1 MNYIIAKTV
10 IIFFFILSPLNAH
23 YFSESFSKWNV
34 VDAIVEANF
43 SLLTLES
50 TRIFQVENYQ
60 KIMFEENLSEIDVFK
75 IYLSQH
81 LKVTSEGKNCSLV
94 DEIKELNSQEGSL
107 NLSLKFE
114 CKSNKEIKIINKDLF
129 NLVQSHIHIARVYID
144 NHLYTEKALFFN
156 DQSIDLNE
164 EKVSNSFAKSFYKF
178 FSLGLYHILSGYDH
192 LLFILGLLLLVTNLK
207 RLLLVITGFTIG
219 HSLTLSLSVINII
232 QVKSSLIEALIG
244 YTIMFVG
251 LEYLY
256 KKNNDHRI
264 SVLFI
269 TILSVLLLIFG
280 HLFNPSFPYFLV
292 LGILLFSLGYFYL
305 LINLK
310 SENNLLSII
319 TIIFGLIH
327 GFGFGGFLLGSKISS
342 ENIFSGLLGFNL
354 GVEVGQ
360 IIFVLLILLIYKL
373 LMTLKITKIIEVMKN
388 LSFFAVVFF
397 GFFFLFKD
405 YSLKTNKNIKAQ

>member
-1 MNYIIAKTV
+1 MNYIIANTV
-10 IIFFFILSPLNAH
+10 IILFFLLSPLNAH

-34 VDAIVEANF
+34 VDNKVEANF

-60 KIMFEENLSEIDVFK
+60 KIMFEENLSETDVFK

-107 NLSLKFE
+107 NLSLNFE
-114 CKSNKEIKIINKDLF
+114 CPSNKEIKIINNALF
-129 NLVQSHIHIARVYID
+129 NLVQSHIHIARIYID
-144 NHLYTEKALFFN
+144 NNLYTEKALFFN

-164 EKVSNSFAKSFYKF
+164 EKENNSFSNSFYKF
-178 FSLGLYHILSGYDH
+178 FSLGLDHILSGYDH

-232 QVKSSLIEALIG
+232 QVKSSLVEALIG

-256 KKNNDHRI
+256 KENNDHRVNMI
-264 SVLFI
+264 FI
-269 TILSVLLLIFG
+269 TTLSLLLLIFG
-280 HLFNPSFPYFLV
+280 NLINPNFPYFLI

-305 LINLK
+305 LKNLN

-388 LSFFAVVFF
+388 LSFFAVIFF
-397 GFFFLFKD
+397 GFFFFIQRL
-405 YSLKTNKNIKAQ
+405 IA

>member
-1 MNYIIAKTV
+1 MNYIIANTV
-10 IIFFFILSPLNAH
+10 IILFFLLSPLNAH

-34 VDAIVEANF
+34 VDNKVEANF

-60 KIMFEENLSEIDVFK
+60 KIMFEENLSETDVFK

-107 NLSLKFE
+107 NLSLNFE
-114 CKSNKEIKIINKDLF
+114 CPSNKEIKIINNALF
-129 NLVQSHIHIARVYID
+129 NLVQSHIHIARIYID
-144 NHLYTEKALFFN
+144 NNLYTEKALFFN

-164 EKVSNSFAKSFYKF
+164 EKENNSFSNSFYKF
-178 FSLGLYHILSGYDH
+178 FSLGLDHILSGYDH

-232 QVKSSLIEALIG
+232 QVKSSLVEALIG

-256 KKNNDHRI
+256 KENNDHRVSMI
-264 SVLFI
+264 FI
-269 TILSVLLLIFG
+269 TTLSLLLLIFG
-280 HLFNPSFPYFLV
+280 NLINPNFPYFLI

-305 LINLK
+305 LKNLN

-388 LSFFAVVFF
+388 LSFFAIVFF
-397 GFFFLFKD
+397 GFFFFIQRL
-405 YSLKTNKNIKAQ
+405 IA

>member
-1 MNYIIAKTV
+1 MNYIIANTV
-10 IIFFFILSPLNAH
+10 IILFFLLSPLNAH

-34 VDAIVEANF
+34 VDNKVEANF

-60 KIMFEENLSEIDVFK
+60 KIMFEENLSETDVFK

-107 NLSLKFE
+107 NLSLNFE
-114 CKSNKEIKIINKDLF
+114 CPSNKEIKIINNALF
-129 NLVQSHIHIARVYID
+129 NLVQSHIHIARIYID
-144 NHLYTEKALFFN
+144 NNLYTEKALFFN

-164 EKVSNSFAKSFYKF
+164 EKENNSFSNSFYKF
-178 FSLGLYHILSGYDH
+178 FSLGLDHILSGYDH

-232 QVKSSLIEALIG
+232 QVKSSLVEALIG

-256 KKNNDHRI
+256 KENNDHRV
-264 SVLFI
+264 SMTFI
-269 TILSVLLLIFG
+269 TTLSLLLLIFG
-280 HLFNPSFPYFLV
+280 NLINPNFPYFLI

-305 LINLK
+305 LKNLN

-397 GFFFLFKD
+397 GFFFFIQRL
-405 YSLKTNKNIKAQ
+405 IA

>member
-1 MNYIIAKTV
+1 MNYIIANTV
-10 IIFFFILSPLNAH
+10 IILFFLLSPLNAH

-34 VDAIVEANF
+34 VDNKVEANF

-60 KIMFEENLSEIDVFK
+60 KIMFEENLSETDVFK

-81 LKVTSEGKNCSLV
+81 LKVTSEGKSCSLV

-107 NLSLKFE
+107 NLSLNFE
-114 CKSNKEIKIINKDLF
+114 CPSNKEIKIINNALF
-129 NLVQSHIHIARVYID
+129 NLVQSHIHIARIYID
-144 NHLYTEKALFFN
+144 NNLYTEKALFFN

-164 EKVSNSFAKSFYKF
+164 EKENNSFSNSFYKF
-178 FSLGLYHILSGYDH
+178 FSLGLDHILSGYDH

-232 QVKSSLIEALIG
+232 QVKSSLVEALIG

-256 KKNNDHRI
+256 KENNDHRVSMI
-264 SVLFI
+264 FI
-269 TILSVLLLIFG
+269 TTLSLLLLIFG
-280 HLFNPSFPYFLV
+280 NLINPNFPYFLI

-305 LINLK
+305 LKNLN

-397 GFFFLFKD
+397 GFFFFIQRLI
-405 YSLKTNKNIKAQ
+405 T

>member
-1 MNYIIAKTV
+1 MNYIIANTV
-10 IIFFFILSPLNAH
+10 IILFFLLSPLNAH

-34 VDAIVEANF
+34 VDNKVEANF

-60 KIMFEENLSEIDVFK
+60 KIMFEENLSETDVFK

-107 NLSLKFE
+107 NLSLNFE
-114 CKSNKEIKIINKDLF
+114 CPSNKEIKIINNTLF
-129 NLVQSHIHIARVYID
+129 NLVQSHIHIARIYID
-144 NHLYTEKALFFN
+144 NNLYTEKALFFN

-164 EKVSNSFAKSFYKF
+164 EKENNSFSNSFYKF
-178 FSLGLYHILSGYDH
+178 FSLGLDHILSGYDH

-232 QVKSSLIEALIG
+232 QVKSSLVEALIG

-256 KKNNDHRI
+256 KENNDHRVSMI
-264 SVLFI
+264 FI
-269 TILSVLLLIFG
+269 TTLSLLLLIFG
-280 HLFNPSFPYFLV
+280 NLINPNFPYFLIF
-292 LGILLFSLGYFYL
+292 GILLFSLGYFYL
-305 LINLK
+305 LKNLN

-397 GFFFLFKD
+397 GFFFFIQRL
-405 YSLKTNKNIKAQ
+405 IA

>member
-1 MNYIIAKTV
+1 MNYIIANTV
-10 IIFFFILSPLNAH
+10 IILFFLLSPLNAH

-34 VDAIVEANF
+34 VDNKVEANF

-60 KIMFEENLSEIDVFK
+60 KIMFEENLSETDVFK

-107 NLSLKFE
+107 NLSLNFE
-114 CKSNKEIKIINKDLF
+114 CPSNKEIKIINNALF
-129 NLVQSHIHIARVYID
+129 NLVQSHIHIARIYID
-144 NHLYTEKALFFN
+144 NNLYTEKALFFN

-164 EKVSNSFAKSFYKF
+164 EKENNSFSNSFYKF
-178 FSLGLYHILSGYDH
+178 FSLGLDHILSGYDH

-232 QVKSSLIEALIG
+232 QVKSSLVEALIG

-256 KKNNDHRI
+256 KENNDHRVSMI
-264 SVLFI
+264 FI
-269 TILSVLLLIFG
+269 TTLSLLLLIFG
-280 HLFNPSFPYFLV
+280 NLINPNFPYFLI

-305 LINLK
+305 LKNLN

-373 LMTLKITKIIEVMKN
+373 LMTLKITKIMEVMKN

-397 GFFFLFKD
+397 GFFFFIQRL
-405 YSLKTNKNIKAQ
+405 IA

>member
-1 MNYIIAKTV
+1 MNYIIANTV
-10 IIFFFILSPLNAH
+10 IILFFLLSPLNAH

-34 VDAIVEANF
+34 VDNKVEANF

-60 KIMFEENLSEIDVFK
+60 KIMFEENLSETDVFK

-81 LKVTSEGKNCSLV
+81 LKVTAESKNCSLV

-107 NLSLKFE
+107 NLSLNFE
-114 CKSNKEIKIINKDLF
+114 CPSNKEIKIINNALF
-129 NLVQSHIHIARVYID
+129 NLVQSHIHIARIYID
-144 NHLYTEKALFFN
+144 NNLYTEKALFFN

-164 EKVSNSFAKSFYKF
+164 EKENNSFSNSFYKF
-178 FSLGLYHILSGYDH
+178 FSLGLDHILSGYDH

-232 QVKSSLIEALIG
+232 QVKSSLVEALIG

-256 KKNNDHRI
+256 KENNDHRVSI
-264 SVLFI
+264 IFI
-269 TILSVLLLIFG
+269 TTLSILLLIFG
-280 HLFNPSFPYFLV
+280 NLINPNFPYFLI

-305 LINLK
+305 LKNLN

-388 LSFFAVVFF
+388 LSFFSVVFF
-397 GFFFLFKD
+397 GFFFFIQRL
-405 YSLKTNKNIKAQ
+405 IA

>member
-1 MNYIIAKTV
+1 MNYIIANTV
-10 IIFFFILSPLNAH
+10 IILFFLLSPLNAH

-34 VDAIVEANF
+34 VDNKVEANF

-60 KIMFEENLSEIDVFK
+60 KIMFEENLSETDVFK

-107 NLSLKFE
+107 NLLLNFE
-114 CKSNKEIKIINKDLF
+114 CPSNKEIKIINNALF
-129 NLVQSHIHIARVYID
+129 NLVQSHIHIARIYID
-144 NHLYTEKALFFN
+144 NNLYTEKALFFN

-164 EKVSNSFAKSFYKF
+164 EKENNSFSNSFYKF
-178 FSLGLYHILSGYDH
+178 FSLGLDHILSGYDH

-232 QVKSSLIEALIG
+232 QVKSSLVEALIG

-256 KKNNDHRI
+256 KENNDHRVSMI
-264 SVLFI
+264 FI
-269 TILSVLLLIFG
+269 TTLSLLLLIFG
-280 HLFNPSFPYFLV
+280 NLINPNFPYFLI

-305 LINLK
+305 LKNLN

-397 GFFFLFKD
+397 GFFFFIQRL
-405 YSLKTNKNIKAQ
+405 IA

>member
-1 MNYIIAKTV
+1 MNYIIANTV
-10 IIFFFILSPLNAH
+10 IILFFLLSPLNAH

-34 VDAIVEANF
+34 VDNKVEANF

-60 KIMFEENLSEIDVFK
+60 KIMFEENLSETDVFK

-107 NLSLKFE
+107 NLSLNFE
-114 CKSNKEIKIINKDLF
+114 CPSNKEIKIINNALF
-129 NLVQSHIHIARVYID
+129 NLVQSHIHIARIYID
-144 NHLYTEKALFFN
+144 NNLYTEKALFFN

-164 EKVSNSFAKSFYKF
+164 EKENNSFSNSFYKF
-178 FSLGLYHILSGYDH
+178 FSLGLDHILSGYDH

-232 QVKSSLIEALIG
+232 QVKSSLVEALIG

-256 KKNNDHRI
+256 KENNDHRVSMI
-264 SVLFI
+264 FI
-269 TILSVLLLIFG
+269 TTLSLLLLIFG
-280 HLFNPSFPYFLV
+280 NLINPNFPYFLI
-292 LGILLFSLGYFYL
+292 LGILIFSLGYFYL
-305 LINLK
+305 LKNLN

-397 GFFFLFKD
+397 GFFFFIQRLI
-405 YSLKTNKNIKAQ
+405 T

>member
-1 MNYIIAKTV
+1 MNYIIANTV
-10 IIFFFILSPLNAH
+10 IILFFLLSPLNAH

-34 VDAIVEANF
+34 VDNKVEANF

-60 KIMFEENLSEIDVFK
+60 KIMFEENLSETDVFK

-107 NLSLKFE
+107 NLSLNFE
-114 CKSNKEIKIINKDLF
+114 CPSNKEIKIINNALF
-129 NLVQSHIHIARVYID
+129 NLVQSHIHIARIYID
-144 NHLYTEKALFFN
+144 NNLYTEKALFFN

-164 EKVSNSFAKSFYKF
+164 EKENNSFSNSFYKF
-178 FSLGLYHILSGYDH
+178 FSLGLDHILSGYDH

-232 QVKSSLIEALIG
+232 QVKSSLVEALIG

-256 KKNNDHRI
+256 KENNDHRVSMI
-264 SVLFI
+264 FI
-269 TILSVLLLIFG
+269 TALSLLLLIFG
-280 HLFNPSFPYFLV
+280 NLINPNFPYFLI

-305 LINLK
+305 LKNLN

-342 ENIFSGLLGFNL
+342 ENIFSGLIGFNL

-397 GFFFLFKD
+397 GFFFFIQRL
-405 YSLKTNKNIKAQ
+405 IA

>member
-1 MNYIIAKTV
+1 MNYIIANTV
-10 IIFFFILSPLNAH
+10 IILFFLLSPLNAH

-34 VDAIVEANF
+34 VDNKVEANF

-60 KIMFEENLSEIDVFK
+60 KIMFEENLSETDVFK

-107 NLSLKFE
+107 NLSLNFE
-114 CKSNKEIKIINKDLF
+114 CPSNKEIKIINNALF
-129 NLVQSHIHIARVYID
+129 NLVQSHIHIARIYID
-144 NHLYTEKALFFN
+144 NNLYTEKALFFN

-164 EKVSNSFAKSFYKF
+164 EKENNSFSNSFYKF
-178 FSLGLYHILSGYDH
+178 FSLGLDHILSGYDH

-232 QVKSSLIEALIG
+232 QVKSSLVEALIG

-256 KKNNDHRI
+256 KENNDHRVSMI
-264 SVLFI
+264 FI
-269 TILSVLLLIFG
+269 TTLSLLLLIFG
-280 HLFNPSFPYFLV
+280 NLINPNFPYFLI

-305 LINLK
+305 LKNLN

-397 GFFFLFKD
+397 GFFFFIQRL
-405 YSLKTNKNIKAQ
+405 IV

>member
-1 MNYIIAKTV
+1 MNYIIANTV
-10 IIFFFILSPLNAH
+10 IILFFLLSPLNAH

-34 VDAIVEANF
+34 VDNKVEANF

-60 KIMFEENLSEIDVFK
+60 KIMFEENLSETDVFK

-107 NLSLKFE
+107 NLSLNFE
-114 CKSNKEIKIINKDLF
+114 CPSNKEIKIINNALF
-129 NLVQSHIHIARVYID
+129 NLVQSHIHIARIYID
-144 NHLYTEKALFFN
+144 NNLYTEKALFFN

-164 EKVSNSFAKSFYKF
+164 EKENNSFSNSFYKF
-178 FSLGLYHILSGYDH
+178 FSLGLDHILSGYDH

-232 QVKSSLIEALIG
+232 HVKSSLVEALIG

-256 KKNNDHRI
+256 KENNDHRVSMI
-264 SVLFI
+264 FI
-269 TILSVLLLIFG
+269 TTLSLLLLIFG
-280 HLFNPSFPYFLV
+280 NLINPNFPYFLI

-305 LINLK
+305 LKNLN

-397 GFFFLFKD
+397 GFFFFIQRL
-405 YSLKTNKNIKAQ
+405 IA

>member
-1 MNYIIAKTV
+1 MNYIIANTV
-10 IIFFFILSPLNAH
+10 IILFFLLSPLNAH

-34 VDAIVEANF
+34 VDNKVEANF

-60 KIMFEENLSEIDVFK
+60 KIMFEENLSETDVFK

-107 NLSLKFE
+107 NLSLNFE
-114 CKSNKEIKIINKDLF
+114 CPSNKEIKIINNALF
-129 NLVQSHIHIARVYID
+129 NLVQSHIHIARIYID
-144 NHLYTEKALFFN
+144 NNLYTEKALFFN

-164 EKVSNSFAKSFYKF
+164 EKENNSFSNSFYKF
-178 FSLGLYHILSGYDH
+178 FSLGLDHILSGYDH

-232 QVKSSLIEALIG
+232 QVKSSLVEALIG

-256 KKNNDHRI
+256 KENNDHRVSMI
-264 SVLFI
+264 FI
-269 TILSVLLLIFG
+269 TTLSLLLLIFG
-280 HLFNPSFPYFLV
+280 NLINPNFPYFLI

-305 LINLK
+305 LKNLN

-388 LSFFAVVFF
+388 LSFFAVVFL
-397 GFFFLFKD
+397 GFFFFIQRLI
-405 YSLKTNKNIKAQ
+405 T

>member
-1 MNYIIAKTV
+1 MNYFIAKTV
-10 IIFFFILSPLNAH
+10 IILFFLLSPLNAH

-34 VDAIVEANF
+34 VDNKVEANF

-60 KIMFEENLSEIDVFK
+60 KIMFEENLSETDVFK

-107 NLSLKFE
+107 NLSLNFE
-114 CKSNKEIKIINKDLF
+114 CPSNKEIKIINNALF
-129 NLVQSHIHIARVYID
+129 NLVQSHIHIARIYID
-144 NHLYTEKALFFN
+144 NNLYTEKALFFN

-164 EKVSNSFAKSFYKF
+164 EKENNSFSNSFYKF
-178 FSLGLYHILSGYDH
+178 FSLGLDHILSGYDH

-232 QVKSSLIEALIG
+232 QVKSSLVEALIG

-256 KKNNDHRI
+256 KENNDHRVSMI
-264 SVLFI
+264 FI
-269 TILSVLLLIFG
+269 TTLSLLLLIFG
-280 HLFNPSFPYFLV
+280 YLINPNFPYFLI

-305 LINLK
+305 LKNLN

-397 GFFFLFKD
+397 GFFFFIQRL
-405 YSLKTNKNIKAQ
+405 IA

>member
-1 MNYIIAKTV
+1 MNYIIANTV
-10 IIFFFILSPLNAH
+10 IILFFLLSPLNAH

-34 VDAIVEANF
+34 VDNKVEANF

-60 KIMFEENLSEIDVFK
+60 KIMFEENLSETDVFK

-94 DEIKELNSQEGSL
+94 DEIKELNSLEGSL
-107 NLSLKFE
+107 NLSLNFE
-114 CKSNKEIKIINKDLF
+114 CPSNKEIKIINNALF
-129 NLVQSHIHIARVYID
+129 NLVQSHIHIARIYID
-144 NHLYTEKALFFN
+144 NNLYTEKALFFN

-164 EKVSNSFAKSFYKF
+164 EKENNSFSNSFYKF
-178 FSLGLYHILSGYDH
+178 FSLGLDHILSGYDH

-232 QVKSSLIEALIG
+232 QVKSSLVEALIG

-256 KKNNDHRI
+256 KENNDHRVSMI
-264 SVLFI
+264 FI
-269 TILSVLLLIFG
+269 TTLSLLLLIFG
-280 HLFNPSFPYFLV
+280 NLINPNFPYFLI

-305 LINLK
+305 LKNLN

-397 GFFFLFKD
+397 GFFFFIQRL
-405 YSLKTNKNIKAQ
+405 IA

>member
-1 MNYIIAKTV
+1 MNYIIANTV
-10 IIFFFILSPLNAH
+10 IILFFLSSPLNAH

-34 VDAIVEANF
+34 VDNKVEANF

-60 KIMFEENLSEIDVFK
+60 KIMFEENLSETDVFK

-107 NLSLKFE
+107 NLSLNFE
-114 CKSNKEIKIINKDLF
+114 CPSNKEIKIINNALF
-129 NLVQSHIHIARVYID
+129 NLVQSHIHIARIYID
-144 NHLYTEKALFFN
+144 NNLYTEKALFFN

-164 EKVSNSFAKSFYKF
+164 EKENNSFSNSFYKF
-178 FSLGLYHILSGYDH
+178 FSLGLDHILSGYDH

-232 QVKSSLIEALIG
+232 QVKSSLVEALIG

-256 KKNNDHRI
+256 KENNDHRVSMI
-264 SVLFI
+264 FI
-269 TILSVLLLIFG
+269 TTLSLLLLIFG
-280 HLFNPSFPYFLV
+280 NLINPNFPYFLI

-305 LINLK
+305 LKNLN

-397 GFFFLFKD
+397 GFFFFIQRL
-405 YSLKTNKNIKAQ
+405 IA

>member
-1 MNYIIAKTV
+1 MNYIIANTV
-10 IIFFFILSPLNAH
+10 IILFFLLSPLNAH

-34 VDAIVEANF
+34 VDNKVEANF

-60 KIMFEENLSEIDVFK
+60 KIMFEENLSETDVFK

-81 LKVTSEGKNCSLV
+81 LKVTSEGKNCPLI
-94 DEIKELNSQEGSL
+94 DEIKELNSQVGSL
-107 NLSLKFE
+107 NLSLNFD
-114 CKSNKEIKIINKDLF
+114 CPSNKEIKIINNALF
-129 NLVQSHIHIARVYID
+129 NLVQSHIHIARIYID
-144 NHLYTEKALFFN
+144 NNLYTEKALFFN

-164 EKVSNSFAKSFYKF
+164 EKENNSFSNSFYKF
-178 FSLGLYHILSGYDH
+178 FSLGLDHILSGYDH

-232 QVKSSLIEALIG
+232 QVKSSLVEALIG

-256 KKNNDHRI
+256 KENNDHRVSMI
-264 SVLFI
+264 FI
-269 TILSVLLLIFG
+269 TTLSLLLLIFG
-280 HLFNPSFPYFLV
+280 NLINPNFPYFLI

-305 LINLK
+305 LKNLN

-397 GFFFLFKD
+397 GFFFFIQRL
-405 YSLKTNKNIKAQ
+405 IA

>member
-1 MNYIIAKTV
+1 MNYIIANTV
-10 IIFFFILSPLNAH
+10 IILFFLLSPLNAH

-34 VDAIVEANF
+34 VDNKVEANF

-60 KIMFEENLSEIDVFK
+60 KIMFEENLSETDVFK

-107 NLSLKFE
+107 NLSLNFE
-114 CKSNKEIKIINKDLF
+114 CPSNKEIKIINNALF
-129 NLVQSHIHIARVYID
+129 NLVQSHIHIARIYID
-144 NHLYTEKALFFN
+144 NNLYTEKALFFN

-164 EKVSNSFAKSFYKF
+164 EKENNSFSNSFYKF
-178 FSLGLYHILSGYDH
+178 FSLGLDHILSGYDH

-232 QVKSSLIEALIG
+232 QVKSSLVEALIG

-256 KKNNDHRI
+256 KENNDHKVSMI
-264 SVLFI
+264 FI
-269 TILSVLLLIFG
+269 TTLSLLLLIFG
-280 HLFNPSFPYFLV
+280 NLINPNFPYFLI

-305 LINLK
+305 LKNLN

-397 GFFFLFKD
+397 GFFFFIQRL
-405 YSLKTNKNIKAQ
+405 IA

>member
-1 MNYIIAKTV
+1 MNYIIANTV
-10 IIFFFILSPLNAH
+10 IILFFLLSPLNAH

-34 VDAIVEANF
+34 VDNKVEANF

-60 KIMFEENLSEIDVFK
+60 KIMFEENLSETDVFK

-107 NLSLKFE
+107 NLLLNFE
-114 CKSNKEIKIINKDLF
+114 CPSNKEIKIINNALF
-129 NLVQSHIHIARVYID
+129 NLVQSHIHIARIYID
-144 NHLYTEKALFFN
+144 NNLYTEKALFFN

-164 EKVSNSFAKSFYKF
+164 EKENNSFSNSFYKF
-178 FSLGLYHILSGYDH
+178 FSLGLDHILSGYDH
-192 LLFILGLLLLVTNLK
+192 LLFILGLLLLVTNVK

-219 HSLTLSLSVINII
+219 HSLTLSLSVIDII
-232 QVKSSLIEALIG
+232 QVKSSLVEALIG

-256 KKNNDHRI
+256 KENNDHRVSMI
-264 SVLFI
+264 FI
-269 TILSVLLLIFG
+269 TTLSLLLLIFG
-280 HLFNPSFPYFLV
+280 NLINPNFPYFLI

-305 LINLK
+305 LKNLN

-397 GFFFLFKD
+397 GFFFFIQRL
-405 YSLKTNKNIKAQ
+405 IA

>member
-10 IIFFFILSPLNAH
+10 IILFFLLSPLNAH

-34 VDAIVEANF
+34 VDNKVEANF

-60 KIMFEENLSEIDVFK
+60 KIMFEENLSETDVFK

-81 LKVTSEGKNCSLV
+81 LKVTSEGKNCSLF

-107 NLSLKFE
+107 NLSLNFE
-114 CKSNKEIKIINKDLF
+114 CPSNNEIKIINNALF
-129 NLVQSHIHIARVYID
+129 NLVQSHIHIARIYID
-144 NHLYTEKALFFN
+144 NNLYTEKALFFN

-164 EKVSNSFAKSFYKF
+164 EKENNSFSNSFYKF
-178 FSLGLYHILSGYDH
+178 FSLGLDHILSGYDH

-232 QVKSSLIEALIG
+232 QVKSSLVEALIG

-256 KKNNDHRI
+256 KENNDHRVSMI
-264 SVLFI
+264 FI
-269 TILSVLLLIFG
+269 TTLSLLLLIFG
-280 HLFNPSFPYFLV
+280 NLINPNFPYFLI

-305 LINLK
+305 LKNLN

-373 LMTLKITKIIEVMKN
+373 LMALKIAKIIEAMKN
-388 LSFFAVVFF
+388 LSFFVVVFF
-397 GFFFLFKD
+397 GFFFFIQRL
-405 YSLKTNKNIKAQ
+405 IA

>member
-1 MNYIIAKTV
+1 MNHIIANTV
-10 IIFFFILSPLNAH
+10 IILFFLLSPLNAH

-34 VDAIVEANF
+34 VDNKVEANF

-60 KIMFEENLSEIDVFK
+60 KIMFEENLSETDVFK

-81 LKVTSEGKNCSLV
+81 LKVTSEGKSCSLV

-107 NLSLKFE
+107 NLSLNFE
-114 CKSNKEIKIINKDLF
+114 CPSNKEIKIINNALF
-129 NLVQSHIHIARVYID
+129 NLVQSHIHIARIYID
-144 NHLYTEKALFFN
+144 NNLYTEKALFFN

-164 EKVSNSFAKSFYKF
+164 EKENNSFSNSFYKF
-178 FSLGLYHILSGYDH
+178 FSLGLDHILSGYDH

-232 QVKSSLIEALIG
+232 QVKSSLVEALIG

-256 KKNNDHRI
+256 KENNDHRVSMI
-264 SVLFI
+264 FI
-269 TILSVLLLIFG
+269 TTLSLLLLIFG
-280 HLFNPSFPYFLV
+280 NLINPNFPYFLI

-305 LINLK
+305 LKNLN

-397 GFFFLFKD
+397 GFFFFIQRL
-405 YSLKTNKNIKAQ
+405 IA

>member
-10 IIFFFILSPLNAH
+10 IILFFLLSPLNAH

-34 VDAIVEANF
+34 VDNKVEANF

-60 KIMFEENLSEIDVFK
+60 KIMFEENLSETDVFK

-94 DEIKELNSQEGSL
+94 DEIKELDSQEGSL
-107 NLSLKFE
+107 NLSLNFE
-114 CKSNKEIKIINKDLF
+114 CPSNKEIIIINNALF
-129 NLVQSHIHIARVYID
+129 NLVQSHIHIARIYID
-144 NHLYTEKALFFN
+144 NNLYTEKALFFN

-164 EKVSNSFAKSFYKF
+164 EKENNSFSNSFYKF
-178 FSLGLYHILSGYDH
+178 FSLGLDHILSGYDH

-232 QVKSSLIEALIG
+232 QVKSSLVEALIG

-256 KKNNDHRI
+256 KENNDHRVSI
-264 SVLFI
+264 IFI
-269 TILSVLLLIFG
+269 TTLSLLLLIFG
-280 HLFNPSFPYFLV
+280 NLINPNFPYFLIF
-292 LGILLFSLGYFYL
+292 GILLFSLGYFYL
-305 LINLK
+305 LKNLN

-397 GFFFLFKD
+397 GFFFFIQRL
-405 YSLKTNKNIKAQ
+405 IA

>member
-1 MNYIIAKTV
+1 MNYIIANTV
-10 IIFFFILSPLNAH
+10 IILFFLLSPLNAH

-34 VDAIVEANF
+34 VDNKVEANF

-60 KIMFEENLSEIDVFK
+60 KIMFEENLSETDVFK

-107 NLSLKFE
+107 NLSLNFE
-114 CKSNKEIKIINKDLF
+114 CPSNKEIKIINNALF
-129 NLVQSHIHIARVYID
+129 NLVQSHIHIARIYID
-144 NHLYTEKALFFN
+144 NNLYTEKALFFN

-164 EKVSNSFAKSFYKF
+164 EKENNSFSNSFYKF
-178 FSLGLYHILSGYDH
+178 FSLGLDHILSGYDH

-232 QVKSSLIEALIG
+232 QVKSSLVEALIG

-256 KKNNDHRI
+256 KENNDHRV
-264 SVLFI
+264 SMVFI
-269 TILSVLLLIFG
+269 TTLSLLLLIFG
-280 HLFNPSFPYFLV
+280 NLINPNFPYFLIF
-292 LGILLFSLGYFYL
+292 GILLFSLGYFYL
-305 LINLK
+305 LKNLN

-360 IIFVLLILLIYKL
+360 IIFVLLILLIYKS

-397 GFFFLFKD
+397 GFFFFIQRL
-405 YSLKTNKNIKAQ
+405 IA

>member
-10 IIFFFILSPLNAH
+10 IILFFLLSPLNAH

-34 VDAIVEANF
+34 VDSKVEANF

-60 KIMFEENLSEIDVFK
+60 KIMFEENLSETDVFK

-107 NLSLKFE
+107 NLSLNFE
-114 CKSNKEIKIINKDLF
+114 CPSNNEIKIINNALF
-129 NLVQSHIHIARVYID
+129 NLVQSHIHIARIYID
-144 NHLYTEKALFFN
+144 NNLYTEKALFFN

-164 EKVSNSFAKSFYKF
+164 EKENNSFSNSFYKF
-178 FSLGLYHILSGYDH
+178 FSLGLDHILSGYDH

-232 QVKSSLIEALIG
+232 QVKSSLVEALIG

-256 KKNNDHRI
+256 KENNDHRVSMI
-264 SVLFI
+264 FI
-269 TILSVLLLIFG
+269 TTLSLLLLIFG
-280 HLFNPSFPYFLV
+280 NLINPNFPYFLI

-305 LINLK
+305 LKNLN

-388 LSFFAVVFF
+388 LLFFAVVFF
-397 GFFFLFKD
+397 GFFFFIQRL
-405 YSLKTNKNIKAQ
+405 IA

>member
-1 MNYIIAKTV
+1 MNYIIANTV
-10 IIFFFILSPLNAH
+10 IILFFLLSPLNAH

-34 VDAIVEANF
+34 VDNKVEANF

-60 KIMFEENLSEIDVFK
+60 KIMFEENLSETDVFK

-81 LKVTSEGKNCSLV
+81 LKVTSEGKSCSLV

-107 NLSLKFE
+107 NLSLNFE
-114 CKSNKEIKIINKDLF
+114 CPSNKEIKIINNALF
-129 NLVQSHIHIARVYID
+129 NLVQSHIHIARIYID
-144 NHLYTEKALFFN
+144 NNLYTEKALFFN

-164 EKVSNSFAKSFYKF
+164 EKENNSFSNSFYKF
-178 FSLGLYHILSGYDH
+178 FSLGLDHILSGYDH

-232 QVKSSLIEALIG
+232 QVKSSLVEALIG

-256 KKNNDHRI
+256 KENNDHRV
-264 SVLFI
+264 SMVFI
-269 TILSVLLLIFG
+269 TILSLLLLIFG
-280 HLFNPSFPYFLV
+280 NLINPNFPYFLI

-305 LINLK
+305 LKNLN

-397 GFFFLFKD
+397 GFFFFIQRL
-405 YSLKTNKNIKAQ
+405 IA

>member
-1 MNYIIAKTV
+1 MNYIIANTV
-10 IIFFFILSPLNAH
+10 IILFFLLSPLNAH

-34 VDAIVEANF
+34 VDNKVEANF

-60 KIMFEENLSEIDVFK
+60 KIMFEENLSETDVFK

-107 NLSLKFE
+107 NLSLNFE
-114 CKSNKEIKIINKDLF
+114 CPSNKEIKIINNALF
-129 NLVQSHIHIARVYID
+129 NLVQSHIHIARIYID
-144 NHLYTEKALFFN
+144 NNLYTEKALFFN

-164 EKVSNSFAKSFYKF
+164 EKENNSFSNSFYKF
-178 FSLGLYHILSGYDH
+178 FSLGLDHILSGYDH

-232 QVKSSLIEALIG
+232 QVKSSLVEALIG

-256 KKNNDHRI
+256 KENNDHKVSMI
-264 SVLFI
+264 FI
-269 TILSVLLLIFG
+269 TTLSLLLLIFG
-280 HLFNPSFPYFLV
+280 NFINPNFPYFLI

-305 LINLK
+305 LKNLN

-397 GFFFLFKD
+397 GFFFFIQRL
-405 YSLKTNKNIKAQ
+405 IA

>member
-1 MNYIIAKTV
+1 MNYIIANTV
-10 IIFFFILSPLNAH
+10 IILFFLLSPLNAH

-34 VDAIVEANF
+34 VDNKVEANF

-60 KIMFEENLSEIDVFK
+60 KIMFEENLSETDVFK

-107 NLSLKFE
+107 NLSLNFE
-114 CKSNKEIKIINKDLF
+114 CPSNKEIKIINNALF
-129 NLVQSHIHIARVYID
+129 NLVQSHIHIARIYID
-144 NHLYTEKALFFN
+144 NNLYTEKALFFN

-164 EKVSNSFAKSFYKF
+164 EKENNSFSNSFYKF
-178 FSLGLYHILSGYDH
+178 FSLGLDHILSGYDH

-232 QVKSSLIEALIG
+232 QVKSSLVEALIG

-256 KKNNDHRI
+256 KENNDYRVSMI
-264 SVLFI
+264 FI
-269 TILSVLLLIFG
+269 TTLSLLLLIFG
-280 HLFNPSFPYFLV
+280 NLINPNFPYILI

-305 LINLK
+305 LKNLN

-360 IIFVLLILLIYKL
+360 IIFVILILLIYKL

-397 GFFFLFKD
+397 GFFFFIQRL
-405 YSLKTNKNIKAQ
+405 IA

>member
-1 MNYIIAKTV
+1 MNYIIANTV
-10 IIFFFILSPLNAH
+10 IILFFLLSPLNAH

-34 VDAIVEANF
+34 VDNKVEANF

-60 KIMFEENLSEIDVFK
+60 KIMFEENLSETDVFK

-81 LKVTSEGKNCSLV
+81 LKVTSEGKNCSLA

-107 NLSLKFE
+107 NLSLNFE
-114 CKSNKEIKIINKDLF
+114 CPSNKEIKIINNALF
-129 NLVQSHIHIARVYID
+129 NLVQSHIHIARIYID
-144 NHLYTEKALFFN
+144 NNLYTEKALFFN

-164 EKVSNSFAKSFYKF
+164 EKENNSFSNSFYKF
-178 FSLGLYHILSGYDH
+178 FSLGLDHILSGYDH

-219 HSLTLSLSVINII
+219 HSLTLSLSVINVI
-232 QVKSSLIEALIG
+232 QVKSSLVEALIG

-256 KKNNDHRI
+256 KENNDHKVSMI
-264 SVLFI
+264 FI
-269 TILSVLLLIFG
+269 TTLSLLLLIFG
-280 HLFNPSFPYFLV
+280 NLINPNFPYFLI

-305 LINLK
+305 LKNLN

-388 LSFFAVVFF
+388 LSFFAIVFF
-397 GFFFLFKD
+397 GFFFFIQRL
-405 YSLKTNKNIKAQ
+405 IA

>member
-1 MNYIIAKTV
+1 MNYIIANTV
-10 IIFFFILSPLNAH
+10 IILFFLLSPLNAH

-34 VDAIVEANF
+34 VDNKVEANF

-60 KIMFEENLSEIDVFK
+60 KIMFEENLSETDVFK

-107 NLSLKFE
+107 NLSLNFE
-114 CKSNKEIKIINKDLF
+114 CPSNKEIKIINNALF
-129 NLVQSHIHIARVYID
+129 NLVQSHIHIARIYID
-144 NHLYTEKALFFN
+144 NNLYTEKALFFN

-164 EKVSNSFAKSFYKF
+164 EKENNSFSNSFYKF
-178 FSLGLYHILSGYDH
+178 FSLGLDHILSGYDH

-232 QVKSSLIEALIG
+232 QVKSSLVEALIG

-256 KKNNDHRI
+256 KENKDHRVSMI
-264 SVLFI
+264 FI
-269 TILSVLLLIFG
+269 TTLSLLLLIFG
-280 HLFNPSFPYFLV
+280 NLINPNFPYFLI

-305 LINLK
+305 LKNLN

-388 LSFFAVVFF
+388 FSFFAVVFF
-397 GFFFLFKD
+397 GFFFFIQRL
-405 YSLKTNKNIKAQ
+405 IA

>member
-1 MNYIIAKTV
+1 MNYIIANTV
-10 IIFFFILSPLNAH
+10 IILFFLLSPLNAH

-34 VDAIVEANF
+34 VDNKVEANF

-60 KIMFEENLSEIDVFK
+60 KIMFEENLSETDVFK

-114 CKSNKEIKIINKDLF
+114 CPSNKEIKIINNALF
-129 NLVQSHIHIARVYID
+129 NLVQSHIHIARIYID
-144 NHLYTEKALFFN
+144 NNLYTEKALFFN

-164 EKVSNSFAKSFYKF
+164 EKENNSFSNSFYKF
-178 FSLGLYHILSGYDH
+178 FSLGLDHILSGYDH

-232 QVKSSLIEALIG
+232 QVKSSLVEALIG

-256 KKNNDHRI
+256 KENNDHRVSMI
-264 SVLFI
+264 FI
-269 TILSVLLLIFG
+269 TTLSLLLLIFG
-280 HLFNPSFPYFLV
+280 NLINPNFPYFLI

-305 LINLK
+305 LKNLN

-373 LMTLKITKIIEVMKN
+373 LMTLKITKIIEIMKN

-397 GFFFLFKD
+397 GFFFFIQRL
-405 YSLKTNKNIKAQ
+405 IA

>member
-1 MNYIIAKTV
+1 MNYIIANTV
-10 IIFFFILSPLNAH
+10 IILFFLLSPLNAH

-34 VDAIVEANF
+34 VDNKVEANF

-60 KIMFEENLSEIDVFK
+60 KIMFEENLSETDVFK

-81 LKVTSEGKNCSLV
+81 LKVTSEGKSCSLV

-107 NLSLKFE
+107 NLSLNFE
-114 CKSNKEIKIINKDLF
+114 CPSNKEIKIINNALF
-129 NLVQSHIHIARVYID
+129 NLVQSHIHIARIYID
-144 NHLYTEKALFFN
+144 NNLYTEKALFFN

-164 EKVSNSFAKSFYKF
+164 EKENNSFSNSFYKF
-178 FSLGLYHILSGYDH
+178 FSLGLDHILSGYDH

-219 HSLTLSLSVINII
+219 HILTLSLSVINII
-232 QVKSSLIEALIG
+232 QVKSSLVEALIG

-256 KKNNDHRI
+256 KENNDHRVSMI
-264 SVLFI
+264 FI
-269 TILSVLLLIFG
+269 TTLSLLLLIFG
-280 HLFNPSFPYFLV
+280 NLINPNFPYFLI

-305 LINLK
+305 LKNLN

-397 GFFFLFKD
+397 GFFFFIQRL
-405 YSLKTNKNIKAQ
+405 IA

>member
-1 MNYIIAKTV
+1 MNYIIANTV
-10 IIFFFILSPLNAH
+10 IILFFLLSPLNAH

-34 VDAIVEANF
+34 VDNKVEAHF

-60 KIMFEENLSEIDVFK
+60 KIMFEENLSETDVFK

-81 LKVTSEGKNCSLV
+81 LKVTSEGKSCSLV

-107 NLSLKFE
+107 NLSLNFE
-114 CKSNKEIKIINKDLF
+114 CPSNKEIKIINNALF
-129 NLVQSHIHIARVYID
+129 NLVQSHIHIARIYID
-144 NHLYTEKALFFN
+144 NNLYTEKALFFN

-164 EKVSNSFAKSFYKF
+164 EKENNSFSNSFYKF
-178 FSLGLYHILSGYDH
+178 FSLGLDHILSGYDH

-232 QVKSSLIEALIG
+232 QVKSSLVEALIG

-256 KKNNDHRI
+256 KENNDHRVSMI
-264 SVLFI
+264 FI
-269 TILSVLLLIFG
+269 TTLSLLLLIFG
-280 HLFNPSFPYFLV
+280 NLINPNFPYFLI

-305 LINLK
+305 LKNLN

-327 GFGFGGFLLGSKISS
+327 GFGFGGFLLDSKISS

-373 LMTLKITKIIEVMKN
+373 LMALKITKIIEVMKN

-397 GFFFLFKD
+397 GFFFFIQRL
-405 YSLKTNKNIKAQ
+405 IA

>member
-10 IIFFFILSPLNAH
+10 IIFFFLLSPLNAH

-34 VDAIVEANF
+34 VDNKVEANF

-60 KIMFEENLSEIDVFK
+60 KIMFEENLSETDVFK

-114 CKSNKEIKIINKDLF
+114 CPSNKEIKIINNALF

-144 NHLYTEKALFFN
+144 NRLYTEKALFFN

-164 EKVSNSFAKSFYKF
+164 EKENNSFSNSFYKF
-178 FSLGLYHILSGYDH
+178 FSLGLDHILSGYDH

-232 QVKSSLIEALIG
+232 QVKSSLVEALIG

-269 TILSVLLLIFG
+269 TILSLLLLIFG
-280 HLFNPSFPYFLV
+280 HLINPSFPYFLV
-292 LGILLFSLGYFYL
+292 SGILLFSLGYFYL

-373 LMTLKITKIIEVMKN
+373 LMTLKITKIIDVMKN
-388 LSFFAVVFF
+388 LSFFAVVLF
-397 GFFFLFKD
+397 GFFFFIQRLV
-405 YSLKTNKNIKAQ
+405 A

>member
-1 MNYIIAKTV
+1 MCIRD
-10 IIFFFILSPLNAH
+10 S
-23 YFSESFSKWNV
+23 
-34 VDAIVEANF
+34 
-43 SLLTLES
+43 
-50 TRIFQVENYQ
+50 
-60 KIMFEENLSEIDVFK
+60 
-75 IYLSQH
+75 
-81 LKVTSEGKNCSLV
+81 
-94 DEIKELNSQEGSL
+94 
-107 NLSLKFE
+107 
-114 CKSNKEIKIINKDLF
+114 
-129 NLVQSHIHIARVYID
+129 
-144 NHLYTEKALFFN
+144 LYTEKALFFN
-156 DQSIDLNE
+156 DQSIDLSE
-164 EKVSNSFAKSFYKF
+164 EKENNSFSNSFYKF
-178 FSLGLYHILSGYDH
+178 FSLGLDHILSGYDH

-232 QVKSSLIEALIG
+232 QVKSSLVEALIG

-256 KKNNDHRI
+256 KENNDHRVSMI
-264 SVLFI
+264 FI
-269 TILSVLLLIFG
+269 TTLSLLLLIFG
-280 HLFNPSFPYFLV
+280 NLINPNFPYFLI

-305 LINLK
+305 LKNLN

-373 LMTLKITKIIEVMKN
+373 LMTLKITKIIEIMKN
-388 LSFFAVVFF
+388 LSFFAIVFF
-397 GFFFLFKD
+397 GFFFFIQRL
-405 YSLKTNKNIKAQ
+405 IA

>member
-1 MNYIIAKTV
+1 MNYIIAKTL
-10 IIFFFILSPLNAH
+10 IILFFLISTLNAH

-34 VDAIVEANF
+34 VDNKVEANF

-60 KIMFEENLSEIDVFK
+60 KIMFEENLSETDVFK

-107 NLSLKFE
+107 NLSLNFE
-114 CKSNKEIKIINKDLF
+114 CPSNKEIKIINNALF
-129 NLVQSHIHIARVYID
+129 NLVQSHIHIARIYID
-144 NHLYTEKALFFN
+144 NNLYTEKALFFN

-164 EKVSNSFAKSFYKF
+164 EKENNSFSYSFYKF
-178 FSLGLYHILSGYDH
+178 FSLGLDHILSGYDH

-232 QVKSSLIEALIG
+232 QVKSSLVEALIG

-256 KKNNDHRI
+256 KENNDHRVSMI
-264 SVLFI
+264 FI
-269 TILSVLLLIFG
+269 TTLSLLLLIFG
-280 HLFNPSFPYFLV
+280 NLINPNFPYFLI

-305 LINLK
+305 LKNLN

-397 GFFFLFKD
+397 GFFFFIQRL
-405 YSLKTNKNIKAQ
+405 IA

>member
-1 MNYIIAKTV
+1 MNYIIANTV
-10 IIFFFILSPLNAH
+10 IILFFLLSPLNAH

-34 VDAIVEANF
+34 VDNKVEANF

-60 KIMFEENLSEIDVFK
+60 KIMFEENLSETDVFK

-81 LKVTSEGKNCSLV
+81 LKVTSEGKNCPLV

-107 NLSLKFE
+107 NLSLNFE
-114 CKSNKEIKIINKDLF
+114 CPSNKEIKIINNALF
-129 NLVQSHIHIARVYID
+129 NLVQSHIHIARIYID
-144 NHLYTEKALFFN
+144 NNLYTEKALFFN

-164 EKVSNSFAKSFYKF
+164 EKENNSFSNSFYKF
-178 FSLGLYHILSGYDH
+178 FSLGLDHILSGYDH

-232 QVKSSLIEALIG
+232 QVKSSLVEALIG

-256 KKNNDHRI
+256 KENNDHRVSMI
-264 SVLFI
+264 FI
-269 TILSVLLLIFG
+269 TTLSLLLLIFG
-280 HLFNPSFPYFLV
+280 NLINPNFPYFLI

-305 LINLK
+305 LKNLN

-397 GFFFLFKD
+397 GFFFFIQRL
-405 YSLKTNKNIKAQ
+405 IA

>member
-1 MNYIIAKTV
+1 MNYIIANTV
-10 IIFFFILSPLNAH
+10 IILFFLLSPLNAH

-34 VDAIVEANF
+34 VDNKVEANF

-60 KIMFEENLSEIDVFK
+60 KIMFEENLSETDVFK

-81 LKVTSEGKNCSLV
+81 LKVTSEGKNCSLI
-94 DEIKELNSQEGSL
+94 DEIIELNSQEGSL
-107 NLSLKFE
+107 NLLLNFE
-114 CKSNKEIKIINKDLF
+114 CPSNKEIKIINNALF
-129 NLVQSHIHIARVYID
+129 NLVQSHIHIARIYIE
-144 NHLYTEKALFFN
+144 NNLYTEKALFFN

-164 EKVSNSFAKSFYKF
+164 EKENNSFSNSFYKF
-178 FSLGLYHILSGYDH
+178 FSLGLDHILSGYDH

-232 QVKSSLIEALIG
+232 QVKSSLVEALIG

-256 KKNNDHRI
+256 KENNDHRVSMI
-264 SVLFI
+264 FI
-269 TILSVLLLIFG
+269 TTLSLLLLIFG
-280 HLFNPSFPYFLV
+280 NLINPNFPYFLI

-305 LINLK
+305 LKNLN

-397 GFFFLFKD
+397 GFFFFIQRL
-405 YSLKTNKNIKAQ
+405 IA

>member
-1 MNYIIAKTV
+1 MNYIIANTV
-10 IIFFFILSPLNAH
+10 IILFFLLSPLNAH

-34 VDAIVEANF
+34 VDNKVEANF

-60 KIMFEENLSEIDVFK
+60 KIMFEENLSETDVFK

-107 NLSLKFE
+107 NLSLNFE
-114 CKSNKEIKIINKDLF
+114 CPSNKEIKIINNALF
-129 NLVQSHIHIARVYID
+129 NLVQSHIHIARIYID
-144 NHLYTEKALFFN
+144 NNLYTEKALFFN

-164 EKVSNSFAKSFYKF
+164 EKENNSFSNSFYKF
-178 FSLGLYHILSGYDH
+178 FSLGLDHILSGYDH

-232 QVKSSLIEALIG
+232 QVKSSLVEALIG

-256 KKNNDHRI
+256 KENNDHRVSMI
-264 SVLFI
+264 FI
-269 TILSVLLLIFG
+269 TTLSLLLLIFG
-280 HLFNPSFPYFLV
+280 NLINPNFPYFLI

-305 LINLK
+305 LKNLN

-373 LMTLKITKIIEVMKN
+373 LMTLKNTKIIDVMKN
-388 LSFFAVVFF
+388 LSFFLVVFF
-397 GFFFLFKD
+397 GFFFFIQRLV
-405 YSLKTNKNIKAQ
+405 A

>member
-1 MNYIIAKTV
+1 MNYIIANTV
-10 IIFFFILSPLNAH
+10 IILFFLLSPLNAH

-34 VDAIVEANF
+34 VDNKVEANF

-60 KIMFEENLSEIDVFK
+60 KIMFEENLSETDVFK

-107 NLSLKFE
+107 NLSLNFE
-114 CKSNKEIKIINKDLF
+114 CPSNKEIKIINNALF
-129 NLVQSHIHIARVYID
+129 NLVQSHIHIARIYID
-144 NHLYTEKALFFN
+144 NNLYTEKALFFN

-164 EKVSNSFAKSFYKF
+164 EKENNSFSNSFYKF
-178 FSLGLYHILSGYDH
+178 FSLGLDHILSGYDH

-232 QVKSSLIEALIG
+232 QVKSSLVEALIG

-256 KKNNDHRI
+256 KENNDHRVSMI
-264 SVLFI
+264 FI
-269 TILSVLLLIFG
+269 TTLSLLLLIFG
-280 HLFNPSFPYFLV
+280 NLINPNFPYFLI

-305 LINLK
+305 LKNLN

-397 GFFFLFKD
+397 GFFFFIQRLV
-405 YSLKTNKNIKAQ
+405 A

>member
-1 MNYIIAKTV
+1 MNYIIANTV
-10 IIFFFILSPLNAH
+10 IILFFLLSPLNAH

-34 VDAIVEANF
+34 VDNKVEANF

-60 KIMFEENLSEIDVFK
+60 KIMFEENLSETDVFK

-81 LKVTSEGKNCSLV
+81 LKVTSEGKNCLLV

-107 NLSLKFE
+107 NLSLNFE
-114 CKSNKEIKIINKDLF
+114 CPSNKEIKIINNALF
-129 NLVQSHIHIARVYID
+129 NLVQSHIHIARIYID
-144 NHLYTEKALFFN
+144 NNLYTEKALFFN

-164 EKVSNSFAKSFYKF
+164 EKENNSFSNSFYKF
-178 FSLGLYHILSGYDH
+178 FSLGLDHILSGYDH

-232 QVKSSLIEALIG
+232 QVKSSLVEALIG

-256 KKNNDHRI
+256 KENNDHRVSMI
-264 SVLFI
+264 FI
-269 TILSVLLLIFG
+269 TTLSLLLLIFG
-280 HLFNPSFPYFLV
+280 NLINPNFPYFLI

-305 LINLK
+305 LKNLN

-397 GFFFLFKD
+397 GFFFFIQRL
-405 YSLKTNKNIKAQ
+405 IA